1 MPICYRP
8 YNLLDLHKR
17 GAVLGWLLIGVAAIV
32 VPGCSKPDW
41 SFGAG
46 GKYSEGETELL
57 RGRAAN
63 LDKAIDSLQFVV
75 QDNPTYRDSLTL
87 LGKAYYRKG
96 RYYESYTIVQRA
108 LAVNRDD
115 EIAWIVYGLSQLRVG
130 ENAKGLETIKGGL
143 TLLAKSMKEE
153 YRGYALW
160 DPRGTVRNTLNR
172 AVFQALK
179 GLEERENL
187 IQINEQ
193 LLLRIDE
200 EEWFQRQGKNVDR
213 AMSDG

>member
-1 MPICYRP
+1 VPTRDRP
-8 YNLLDLHKR
+8 YNLVDLQKR

-32 VPGCSKPDW
+32 VAGCSKPDW
-41 SFGAG
+41 SFGSG
-46 GKYSEGETELL
+46 GKYNDANMELI
-57 RGRAAN
+57 RGRAGN
-63 LDKAIDSLQFVV
+63 LDKAIQDLQFVV
-75 QDNPTYRDSLTL
+75 QENPTYRDSLTL

-96 RYYESYTIVQRA
+96 RYYEAYTIVQRA

-115 EIAWIVYGLSQLRVG
+115 EIAWLVYGLSQLRVG

-143 TLLAKSMKEE
+143 TLLAKAMNEE

-193 LLLRIDE
+193 LLARIDE
-200 EEWFQRQGKNVDR
+200 EEWFQREGKRVDR

>member
-1 MPICYRP
+1 MPTCYRP
-8 YNLLDLHKR
+8 YNLVDLQKR

-32 VPGCSKPDW
+32 VAGCSKPDW
-41 SFGAG
+41 SFGSG
-46 GKYSEGETELL
+46 GKYNDANMELI
-57 RGRAAN
+57 RGRAGN
-63 LDKAIDSLQFVV
+63 LDKAIQDLQFVV

-96 RYYESYTIVQRA
+96 RYYEAYTIVQRA

-115 EIAWIVYGLSQLRVG
+115 EIAWLVYGLSQLRVG

-143 TLLAKSMKEE
+143 TLLAKAMKEE

-200 EEWFQRQGKNVDR
+200 EEWFQREGKRVDR